1 MTINVHCP
9 RCKSGAKVGTK
20 QCKKCSHRFTPGNRK
35 YRVTVKLATGKRKSK
50 VVESFELAKKIEAKF
65 KMESIEKQFF
75 DVQKT
80 PMLFDIWD
88 KYLVWAKINKK
99 ITTGLKK
106 IQ

>member
-9 RCKSGAKVGTK
+9 RCKSGEKIGTK

-65 KMESIEKQFF
+65 KMESIEKQPF

-106 IQ
+106 DQ